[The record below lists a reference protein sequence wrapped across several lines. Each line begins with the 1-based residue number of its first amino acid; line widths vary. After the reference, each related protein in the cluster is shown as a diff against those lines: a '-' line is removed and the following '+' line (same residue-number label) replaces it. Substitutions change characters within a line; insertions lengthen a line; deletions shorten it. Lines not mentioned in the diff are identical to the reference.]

1 MTSSCGIRQWA
12 GLITEPRLS
21 VALFPPTR
29 LPWQRPLSVAVTQ
42 NEHERTPTHSV
53 VVLKDAKKK
62 KKEKELP
69 ALRFTVPVVLGG
81 GFELVFCGP
90 FFHVQSDCE
99 LS

>member
-29 LPWQRPLSVAVTQ
+29 LSRQRPLSVAVTQ

-53 VVLKDAKKK
+53 VVLKDAKK
-62 KKEKELP
+62 EKELR

-90 FFHVQSDCE
+90 FLHVQSDCE
-99 LS
+99 PS